1 MVAPV
6 VSGRVTTIEARLACQ
21 RSAGWKPAKQVLA
34 DGHLGNLRYLKRAQ
48 SPSGIDK
55 LTIKRLHVTHY
66 EGSIRQSN

>member
-1 MVAPV
+1 MLAPV

-48 SPSGIDK
+48 KPIWD
-55 LTIKRLHVTHY
+55 
-66 EGSIRQSN
+66 RQVND